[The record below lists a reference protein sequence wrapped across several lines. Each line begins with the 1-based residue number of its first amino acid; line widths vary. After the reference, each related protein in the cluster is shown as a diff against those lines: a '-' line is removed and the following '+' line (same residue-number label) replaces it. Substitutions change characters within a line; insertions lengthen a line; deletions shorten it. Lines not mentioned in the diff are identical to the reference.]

1 MRKSWVVGIAVI
13 AILIAGLSLA
23 WVESGNRTLAVSSLS
38 AFAEDTSVNQAITDS
53 GHAAIKNAIAAVGP
67 AVVRIDVTG
76 SVAVTDPFSDFRD
89 DPFFRRFFGDR
100 LGDQSQER
108 ETQGLGSGV
117 VFEHAGDKLILTN
130 AHVVDNA
137 DTISV
142 TDISGNSWT
151 AIVVGADDLLDVAV
165 LRLDGDTSALP
176 TATFGDSDVVEIGD
190 WAIAIGNPLG
200 LSYSVTLG
208 IISATDRDIAK
219 PDNAGRFNN
228 LIQTDAAINPGNS
241 GGPLVNVY
249 GEVIGLNTM
258 IARGSATGVVIEG
271 INFAVSIN
279 GVKDVL
285 DRLILDGAVA
295 RGWLGIQTT
304 DITPNVAESH
314 GLDPELVG
322 ALVVGAFAGDP
333 ADAAGIEAGDVVIR
347 IGDATIESA
356 DDLVREI
363 ARTAPGT
370 VVEIEVLRNDEPV
383 VVQVTLGERPSEDA
397 LATYQG
403 KTPADEGTAAGSELG
418 ITVGP
423 ITRIIAGHLGLNS
436 TEGVVIIGVAAGS
449 RAASAG
455 LAEGDVVLEVDHRA
469 IATTEEWNQAIAQ
482 VEEGASVTL
491 TILRNGKLGFLTI
504 E

>member
-1 MRKSWVVGIAVI
+1 MRKSWVVSLAVI
-13 AILIAGLSLA
+13 SILIAGLSFA
-23 WVESGNRTLAVSSLS
+23 WVESGNRTLTVSSLP
-38 AFAEDTSVNQAITDS
+38 AFAEDVSVNQAISDS
-53 GHAAIKNAIAAVGP
+53 GHAAIKSAIAAVGP

-76 SVAVTDPFSDFRD
+76 SVSMTDPFSNFRD

-100 LGDQSQER
+100 LGDQPQER
-108 ETQGLGSGV
+108 EVQGLGSGV
-117 VFEHAGDKLILTN
+117 VFEHGDEKLVLTN
-130 AHVVDNA
+130 AHVVNDA
-137 DTISV
+137 DTIRV
-142 TDISGNSWT
+142 TDISGNSWMAT
-151 AIVVGADDLLDVAV
+151 VVGADDLLDVAV
-165 LRLDGDTSALP
+165 LRLDGDTFGLP
-176 TATFGDSDVVEIGD
+176 TATFGDSDLLEIGD

-208 IISATDRDIAK
+208 IISAMDRDIAK

-279 GVKDVL
+279 GVRDVL

-304 DITPNVAESH
+304 DITPNVAESY
-314 GLDPELVG
+314 GLDPELAG
-322 ALVVGAFAGDP
+322 ALIVGAFAGDP
-333 ADAAGIEAGDVVIR
+333 ADVAGIEAGDVVVR
-347 IGDATIESA
+347 IGDVTIESS

-363 ARTAPGT
+363 ARVAPGT
-370 VVEIEVLRNDEPV
+370 VIEIEVLRNDEPV
-383 VVQVTLGERPSEDA
+383 VVYVTLGKRPSEDDLVA
-397 LATYQG
+397 YQG
-403 KTPADEGTAAGSELG
+403 QVPAEAGTAAAPELG

-436 TEGVVIIGVAAGS
+436 TEGVVIIGVAAES

-455 LAEGDVVLEVDHRA
+455 LTEGDVVLEVDHRA
-469 IATTEEWNQAIAQ
+469 ITTAEEWSQAIDQ
-482 VEEGASVTL
+482 VEEDASVTL